1 MKIGVGV
8 TLSQTKTEWKGLQ
21 LCSDDTSVTPVFGD
35 TTIAIDK
42 NCLIKHCYDAGREY
56 IFIFDDDTFPIKK
69 GWEMFFIA
77 ASKRTGVQHFILG
90 NDEHLQMIG
99 FENGL
104 NYFRK
109 GTGCMLF
116 LTRQVIE
123 KVGYLNNKYGRYGF
137 EHATYSHRIHKAGLT
152 PSWYCSV
159 EGWEEYVYSWDLQ
172 KEDAGKHGF
181 VKEEWAT
188 PEEKTAYIEENQA
201 LYRKEMTTRNIYLD
215 YEQLVPVRKTKARV
229 LYYALQAGDTT
240 SNQRI
245 HGVLPYIQHNDFFLI
260 DISYEHN
267 FNETPFKG
275 VSLLIFQ
282 RPFTPDHVKLIMLA
296 KQCNVPVICDYDDN
310 VLAVDMFNP
319 TYQMYQ
325 QYQGS
330 ILECIKMADELW
342 VSTEAIK
349 ESYKHFN
356 TYVVPNSHN
365 DYVQPIEDKLS
376 FKSNKKVLYRGGMS
390 HRADVYQ
397 YSEML
402 VEVINKNKSFN
413 FLFMGDRYEWL
424 EQRTGDNHHIIPGVS
439 IGQYYN
445 FVYNE
450 NPSIFIFPLC
460 DTPFNRAKSNIA
472 FLECVYV
479 GAAFFGTTSLPEFNV
494 PGASDIK
501 MLPEAINGEHWQYM
515 KEQNEIGWKYVLD
528 NLLLSKINLI
538 RIERILAN
546 I

>member
-1 MKIGVGV
+1 MVGIGVTTDNIDKWSSMAV
-8 TLSQTKTEWKGLQ
+8 SPNSAVIFANVDPK
-21 LCSDDTSVTPVFGD
+21 
-35 TTIAIDK
+35 TTIAKDK
-42 NCLIKHCYDAGREY
+42 NKLIKMLYDQGVDY
-56 IFIFDDDTFPIKK
+56 LFIFDDDTFPIKQ

-123 KVGYLNNKYGRYGF
+123 KVGYLNNRYGRYGF
-137 EHATYSHRIHKAGLT
+137 EHATYSHRINKAGLT

-201 LYRKEMTTRNIYLD
+201 LYRKEMTTRNVYLD
-215 YEQLVPVRKTKARV
+215 YEQLTPVKKGKAKV

-245 HGVLPYIQHNDFFLI
+245 HGVLPYIHHDDFFLI
-260 DISYEHN
+260 DITYHSN
-267 FNETPFKG
+267 FNESIFKG

-282 RPFTPDHVKLIMLA
+282 RPFTPDHVKLMVLA
-296 KQCNVPVICDYDDN
+296 KQCGVQIILDYDDDLFN
-310 VLAVDMFNP
+310 VDMFNP

-325 QYQGS
+325 SYQQS
-330 ILECIKMADELW
+330 IIECIKMANELW
-342 VSTEAIK
+342 VSTESIK
-349 ESYKHFN
+349 DSYKHFN
-356 TYVVPNSHN
+356 THVVPNSHN
-365 DYVQPIEDKLS
+365 DYNHPIEEKLP
-376 FKSNKKVLYRGGMS
+376 FKPNKKVLYRGGMS

-402 VEVINKNKSFN
+402 VNVINTNLSFS

-424 EQRTGDNHHIIPGVS
+424 EQRTGDNHHIIGGMS
-439 IGQYYN
+439 ISQYYN

-460 DTPFNRAKSNIA
+460 DTPFNRGKSNICY
-472 FLECVYV
+472 LESLYV
-479 GAAFFGTTSLPEFNV
+479 GAAFFGVTALPEFNK
-494 PGASDIK
+494 PGASDLK
-501 MLPEAINGEHWQYM
+501 MLPEAIKGEHWKYL
-515 KEQNEIGWKYVLD
+515 KEQNEIGWQYVLD
-528 NLLLSKINLI
+528 NLLLSNVNKM
-538 RIERILAN
+538 RIDRILAN